1 LKPKVIAIVGGKKVG
16 KTTTTEN
23 LIKELTKKGYKVAA
37 IKHVSEP
44 DFTIDTPGKDTWRFA
59 QKGAKTVIIISP
71 NEIATIEKGGTETTP
86 LQALLKKCRE
96 KDIVLIE
103 GLKTQV
109 AKKTS
114 ISKIAVVT
122 SKEEAENAITRYKPI
137 IAFSGPFNTEAIN
150 TEIPYA
156 DAIKNPGKLANIV
169 ENQIHKK

>member
-23 LIKELTKKGYKVAA
+23 LIKELTKHSYKVAA

-44 DFTIDTPGKDTWRFA
+44 DFTIDTRGKDTWRFA

-71 NEIATIEKGGTETTP
+71 NEIATIEKGNTENTP
-86 LQALLKKCRE
+86 LQTLLKKCKE
-96 KDIVLIE
+96 NDIVLIE

-114 ISKIAVVT
+114 IFKIAVVT
-122 SKEEAENAITRYKPI
+122 SKEETENATSKYKPI
-137 IAFSGPFNTEAIN
+137 IAFSGPYNTEAIN
-150 TEIPYA
+150 PEIPYA
-156 DAIKNPGKLANIV
+156 DALKNPGKLASIV
-169 ENQIHKK
+169 ENQILKK